1 MSSGPTGDEPGSI
14 GGLTRLPGVESLLG
28 LNRPRPCLTMVH
40 RNSRASGLAPPAPG
54 TRNGSG
60 GDVTLGDMSQLFQH
74 AQKMQ
79 KEMRTIQDELKKRNV
94 VGEAGGGMVKVYVN
108 GQQQVLK
115 VEIEKEAV
123 DPEEVGMLEDL
134 ILMAVKSGIEK
145 SQELSRNEM
154 AKVTGGMQLP
164 GLF

>member
-1 MSSGPTGDEPGSI
+1 M
-14 GGLTRLPGVESLLG
+14 
-28 LNRPRPCLTMVH
+28 
-40 RNSRASGLAPPAPG
+40 
-54 TRNGSG
+54 
-60 GDVTLGDMSQLFQH
+60 TLGDMSQLLQH

-164 GLF
+164 GMF

>member
-1 MSSGPTGDEPGSI
+1 M
-14 GGLTRLPGVESLLG
+14 
-28 LNRPRPCLTMVH
+28 
-40 RNSRASGLAPPAPG
+40 
-54 TRNGSG
+54 
-60 GDVTLGDMSQLFQH
+60 TLGDMSQLFQH

-134 ILMAVKSGIEK
+134 ILMAVKNGIEK

-164 GLF
+164 GMF